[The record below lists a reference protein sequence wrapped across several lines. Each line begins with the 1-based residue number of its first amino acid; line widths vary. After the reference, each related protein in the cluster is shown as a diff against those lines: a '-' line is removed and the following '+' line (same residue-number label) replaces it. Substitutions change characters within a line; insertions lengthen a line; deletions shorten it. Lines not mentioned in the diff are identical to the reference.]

1 MRAVEYWVFN
11 ESQLDQALRHWCS
24 DSRHTDTSDEAV
36 KARFETVSGFLYSD
50 IAERKGLYIGSDKHA
65 TSRPA
70 EEASDDQ

>member
-11 ESQLDQALRHWCS
+11 ETQLDEALRQWCS

-50 IAERKGLYIGSDKHA
+50 IADTKGLYIGAKKQAAFRD
-65 TSRPA
+65 A